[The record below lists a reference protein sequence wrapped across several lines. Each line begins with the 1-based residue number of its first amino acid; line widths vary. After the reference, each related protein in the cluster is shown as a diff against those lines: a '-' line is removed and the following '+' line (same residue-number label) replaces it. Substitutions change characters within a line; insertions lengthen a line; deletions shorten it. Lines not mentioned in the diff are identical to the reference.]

1 MMKVIMAV
9 SLEKLVLGRASGNF
23 ARLAPGV
30 TN

>member
-23 ARLAPGV
+23 ARLARGRH
-30 TN
+30 